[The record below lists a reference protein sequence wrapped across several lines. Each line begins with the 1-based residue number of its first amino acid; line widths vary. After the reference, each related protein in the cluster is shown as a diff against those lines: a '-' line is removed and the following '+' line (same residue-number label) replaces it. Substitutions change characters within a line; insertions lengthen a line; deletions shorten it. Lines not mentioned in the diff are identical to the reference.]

1 MNGRD
6 ERRRRAMITQAV
18 AALVC
23 FLVVHGAHAAVSP
36 TAKVS
41 RPGHAYAVTGVDATA
56 RR

>member
-1 MNGRD
+1 MNGLD

-18 AALVC
+18 AALAC

-36 TAKVS
+36 TAEVS
-41 RPGHAYAVTGVDATA
+41 RPGHAHAVTGVDATA

>member
-1 MNGRD
+1 VNGLD

-18 AALVC
+18 AALAC

-36 TAKVS
+36 TAEVS
-41 RPGHAYAVTGVDATA
+41 RPGHAHAVTGVDATA